1 MIEEVLERIVMALEE
16 RNALQKRQVEC
27 VEWQVRY
34 LSEKT
39 EAPAAPAAANA
50 VPDPT
55 ADIPAAAPVAP
66 AAPEAEDASLN
77 RDALLKECKELGV
90 EVPAKTR
97 TTTLAKLVAEA
108 RVKVPEAIKAEEAAL
123 EEEMEN
129 SVNPAT
135 PAKPMT
141 SAEARAI
148 LNEAYDGS
156 ERDRNI
162 LREAL
167 KCVNAT
173 KFCEVQDGQFDEV
186 VRVFR
191 VIKKE
196 ALKNG

>member
-1 MIEEVLERIVMALEE
+1 M
-16 RNALQKRQVEC
+16 
-27 VEWQVRY
+27 
-34 LSEKT
+34 
-39 EAPAAPAAANA
+39 
-50 VPDPT
+50 
-55 ADIPAAAPVAP
+55 
-66 AAPEAEDASLN
+66 
-77 RDALLKECKELGV
+77 
-90 EVPAKTR
+90 
-97 TTTLAKLVAEA
+97 
-108 RVKVPEAIKAEEAAL
+108 EEAAK
-123 EEEMEN
+123 
-129 SVNPAT
+129 PD
-135 PAKPMT
+135 PAKPLT

-148 LNEAYDGS
+148 LNKEYDGS

>member
-16 RNALQKRQVEC
+16 RNALQKRMVEC
-27 VEWQVRY
+27 AEWQVRY
-34 LSEKT
+34 LSEKAGAGAVEAPAPAPV
-39 EAPAAPAAANA
+39 EAPAAPAE
-50 VPDPT
+50 
-55 ADIPAAAPVAP
+55 AP
-66 AAPEAEDASLN
+66 AAPEAEDPALD

-129 SVNPAT
+129 SVNPVT

>member
-1 MIEEVLERIVMALEE
+1 MIEEVLERIVKALEE
-16 RNALQKRQVEC
+16 RNALQKRMVEC
-27 VEWQVRY
+27 AEWQVKR

-39 EAPAAPAAANA
+39 ESPAAPA
-50 VPDPT
+50 
-55 ADIPAAAPVAP
+55 PAAEAPAPVAP
-66 AAPEAEDASLN
+66 AAPEAEDASLD

-108 RVKVPEAIKAEEAAL
+108 RVKVPEAIKAEEKAL
-123 EEEMEN
+123 EQEMEE
-129 SVNPAT
+129 A
-135 PAKPMT
+135 AKPDPVKPLT

-148 LNEAYDGS
+148 LNKEYDGS

-196 ALKNG
+196 ALKNA

>member
-1 MIEEVLERIVMALEE
+1 MIEEVLERIVGVMEE
-16 RNALQKRQVEC
+16 RNALQKRMVEC
-27 VEWQVRY
+27 AEWQVKR
-34 LSEKT
+34 LSHLSSMEDT
-39 EAPAAPAAANA
+39 PEAPVAPAE
-50 VPDPT
+50 
-55 ADIPAAAPVAP
+55 AP
-66 AAPEAEDASLN
+66 AAPEAEDAPLD
-77 RDALLKECKELGV
+77 REALLKECKELGV

-123 EEEMEN
+123 ELEMEE
-129 SVNPAT
+129 SVNPDPA
-135 PAKPMT
+135 PAKPLT

-148 LNEAYDGS
+148 LNKEYDGS